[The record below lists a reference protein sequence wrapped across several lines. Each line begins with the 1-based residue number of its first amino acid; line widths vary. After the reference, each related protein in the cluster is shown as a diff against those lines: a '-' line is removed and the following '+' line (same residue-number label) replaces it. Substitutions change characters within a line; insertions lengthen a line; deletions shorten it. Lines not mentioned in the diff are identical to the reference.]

1 MTIICPA
8 CTKKGRGGRVD
19 RQHRIGRQW
28 HSNRTWKRV
37 FWRVFWQR
45 KRWRYWSWNPGE
57 ERGLWP
63 CVVCTSPRET
73 GMVGDI
79 TESMIRGWG
88 MIMAAVT
95 IIGVT
100 AMPGFAIWSRGTRHH
115 SITDSLMKRCGTPW
129 DLDNWA
135 CSKGIYLLV
144 GVKSRRRSMSRV
156 LTAKMIAV
164 EFSSILSGIILLG
177 SLHASEDEKAN
188 DPDDSK
194 ADNCEYSSY

>member
-1 MTIICPA
+1 MTIIYLA
-8 CTKKGRGGRVD
+8 CTKKGRGGRVG

-45 KRWRYWSWNPGE
+45 KRWNPGE
-57 ERGLWP
+57 QRGLWP
-63 CVVCTSPRET
+63 CVVCTSPQET

-100 AMPGFAIWSRGTRHH
+100 DMPGFAIWSRGTRHH
-115 SITDSLMKRCGTPW
+115 STIDSSVKRCGTPW

-135 CSKGIYLLV
+135 CSKRIYLLV
-144 GVKSRRRSMSRV
+144 GVKTGRRSMSRV
-156 LTAKMIAV
+156 LTARMIAI
-164 EFSSILSGIILLG
+164 ELSSILSGIILLG
-177 SLHASEDEKAN
+177 SLHASED
-188 DPDDSK
+188 
-194 ADNCEYSSY
+194 